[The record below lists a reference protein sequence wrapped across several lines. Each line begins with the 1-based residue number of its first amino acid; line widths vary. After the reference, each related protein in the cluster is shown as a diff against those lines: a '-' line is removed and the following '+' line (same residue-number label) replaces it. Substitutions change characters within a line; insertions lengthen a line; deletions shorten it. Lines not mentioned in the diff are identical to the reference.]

1 MSDLTK
7 DRIDYLIHCPKT
19 ITDPPRKEML
29 LSNGHWRNGMKLQ
42 CMDGQHDFSVFM
54 RKNEDFEE
62 NFSIGLIYLPRE
74 VRGDICLFRCNGPHG
89 PHVNF
94 EHHDRSHIH
103 AAEEGALDVGLKA
116 ERSAYITVEYASFW
130 DCLGYFV
137 RECNIID
144 AEKYFPTVHQRSL
157 FLSKGK
163 E

>member
-7 DRIDYLIHCPKT
+7 DRIDYLIHCQKT

-29 LSNGHWRNGMKLQ
+29 LGNGHWRNGMKLQ
-42 CMDGQHDFSVFM
+42 STDGQHDFSVFI

-74 VRGDICLFRCNGPHG
+74 VRGDICLLRCNGPHG

-94 EHHDRSHIH
+94 EHHDRAHIH
-103 AAEEGALDVGLKA
+103 MADEEALDVGLKA
-116 ERSAYITVEYASFW
+116 ERSAHITVEYASFW
-130 DCLGYFV
+130 DGLGYFV
-137 RECNIID
+137 KKCNIID
-144 AEKYFPTVHQRSL
+144 AEKYFPAVSQRSL
-157 FLSKGK
+157 FLGKG